1 MMSSTVSLCPTSYW
15 LPGSLAVGQA
25 CPWVSQAWTLG
36 TEEGGAAPKQAW
48 LKWQRQQWGSDT
60 TGNEGKQPLSW
71 QLD

>member
-1 MMSSTVSLCPTSYW
+1 M
-15 LPGSLAVGQA
+15 GQA
-25 CPWVSQAWTLG
+25 CPWVSQAWALG

-60 TGNEGKQPLSW
+60 TGNEGKQPISW